1 MRSQLK
7 LVPKVEIG
15 PKIYQWKTDLSL
27 LRIYWCFVV
36 YYLLVSETY
45 FYFPIVKFP
54 ELTVEEGIQKFK
66 LFQHFG
72 NNYNFMIYNFFSSV
86 QFSHS
91 AMSDSSMI
99 GLPVHHQL
107 PEFTQTQVHWVSD
120 AIQPSHSL
128 LSPSLPTLNLSQ
140 NQGLFKRVSSS
151 HQVAKVLEFQL
162 QHQSFPMNIQ

>member
-91 AMSDSSMI
+91 AMSDSLQTH
-99 GLPVHHQL
+99 GLQH
-107 PEFTQTQVHWVSD
+107 D
-120 AIQPSHSL
+120 RPSCPSPTPRVYSNSGP
-128 LSPSLPTLNLSQ
+128 LSKWCHPTIS
-140 NQGLFKRVSSS
+140 FSVVPFSS
-151 HQVAKVLEFQL
+151 HPK
-162 QHQSFPMNIQ
+162 SFPESGSFQTS